1 MKANAERVEKNTV
14 LLEIELDAE
23 QFSQAVEKAYR
34 KLVKKVNIPGFRKG
48 KAPRMVFDRFIG
60 KEALYE
66 DAMETL
72 VPEAYLEAV
81 KETGIEPIE
90 RPHMEIVQA
99 EEGKPVVL
107 KAKVQVKPEVTVGE
121 YKGLEAVK
129 RDVKITPEDI
139 DRELERLQNRHC
151 KVLTLQE
158 GIVEKGDTAQIDFLG
173 TIDNMPFPGGE
184 GKDYYLE
191 IGSGSFIPGFEEQLV
206 GMSVGETR
214 GVFVTF
220 PKNYHSEQL
229 AGKDASFTV
238 TLKSIKRKELAP
250 LDDEFAKDVS
260 EFDTLEELR
269 EDIGNKLKKAAEE
282 MNSFRMKQ
290 ETVEKAV
297 KNAEVEVPEIMIEDQ
312 LKEMLQSMENRMLNQ
327 GVNLK
332 TYLQYTQKSF
342 EELKEEMRPD
352 AEAGVKTN
360 LVLEAIAKAENIKA
374 SEEEIKEEVRKMA
387 EGYKQD
393 PDEFYQMLER
403 EGQFDFIA
411 NGIIREK
418 TVQFLI
424 DNAVIVKETK
434 EDTKVENEE

>member
-48 KAPRMVFDRFIG
+48 KAPRPVFERFVG

-66 DAMETL
+66 DAMESL
-72 VPEAYLEAV
+72 VPEAYLDAV

-90 RPHMEIVQA
+90 RPRMEIVQA

-107 KAKVQVKPEVTVGE
+107 KAKVQVKPEVVLGA

-129 RDVKITPEDI
+129 REVEINPADIVK
-139 DRELERLQNRHC
+139 ELERLQNRHC
-151 KVLTLQE
+151 KVLNLQE
-158 GIVEKGDTAQIDFLG
+158 GIVENGDTVQLDFLG
-173 TIDNMPFPGGE
+173 TVDNIPFPGGE
-184 GKDYYLE
+184 GKDYHLT
-191 IGSGSFIPGFEEQLV
+191 IGSGSFIPGFEDQLV
-206 GMSVGETR
+206 GMSIGETR
-214 GVFVTF
+214 GIFVTF
-220 PKNYHSEQL
+220 PQEYHATEL

-238 TLKSIKRKELAP
+238 TIKSLKRKELAP

-269 EDIGNKLKKAAEE
+269 EDIGNKLKKAAGD

-297 KNAEVEVPEIMIEDQ
+297 KNAEVEIPETMIEDQ
-312 LKEMLQSMENRMLNQ
+312 LKDMLQSMENRMLNQ
-327 GVNLK
+327 GLDLK
-332 TYLQYTQKSF
+332 TYLEYAKKSMI
-342 EELKEEMRPD
+342 ELRQEMLPD

-360 LVLEAIAKAENIKA
+360 LVLEAISKAEDIKA
-374 SEEEIKEEVRKMA
+374 SEEEIKEEAGKMA
-387 EGYKQD
+387 ESYQQD
-393 PDEFYQMLER
+393 PEEFYKMLEK
-403 EGQFDFIA
+403 EDQLDFIA
-411 NGIIREK
+411 GSVIKEK
-418 TVQFLI
+418 TVQYLV
-424 DNAVIVKETK
+424 DNAKIVEESK
-434 EDTKVENEE
+434 EDTKVEDVE

>member
-139 DRELERLQNRHC
+139 DRNLSGC
-151 KVLTLQE
+151 KT
-158 GIVEKGDTAQIDFLG
+158 DTAKF
-173 TIDNMPFPGGE
+173 
-184 GKDYYLE
+184 
-191 IGSGSFIPGFEEQLV
+191 
-206 GMSVGETR
+206 
-214 GVFVTF
+214 
-220 PKNYHSEQL
+220 
-229 AGKDASFTV
+229 
-238 TLKSIKRKELAP
+238 
-250 LDDEFAKDVS
+250 
-260 EFDTLEELR
+260 
-269 EDIGNKLKKAAEE
+269 
-282 MNSFRMKQ
+282 
-290 ETVEKAV
+290 
-297 KNAEVEVPEIMIEDQ
+297 
-312 LKEMLQSMENRMLNQ
+312 
-327 GVNLK
+327 
-332 TYLQYTQKSF
+332 
-342 EELKEEMRPD
+342 
-352 AEAGVKTN
+352 
-360 LVLEAIAKAENIKA
+360 
-374 SEEEIKEEVRKMA
+374 
-387 EGYKQD
+387 
-393 PDEFYQMLER
+393 
-403 EGQFDFIA
+403 
-411 NGIIREK
+411 
-418 TVQFLI
+418 
-424 DNAVIVKETK
+424 
-434 EDTKVENEE
+434 

>member
-48 KAPRMVFDRFIG
+48 KAPRPVFERFVG

-66 DAMETL
+66 DAMESL
-72 VPEAYLEAV
+72 VPEAYLDAV

-90 RPHMEIVQA
+90 RPRMEIVQA

-107 KAKVQVKPEVTVGE
+107 KAKVQVKPEVVLGA

-129 RDVKITPEDI
+129 REVEINPADIVK
-139 DRELERLQNRHC
+139 ELERLQNRHC
-151 KVLTLQE
+151 KVLNLQE
-158 GIVEKGDTAQIDFLG
+158 GIVENGDTVQLDFLG
-173 TIDNMPFPGGE
+173 TVDNIPFPGGE
-184 GKDYYLE
+184 GKDYHLT
-191 IGSGSFIPGFEEQLV
+191 IGSGSFIPGFEDQLV
-206 GMSVGETR
+206 GMSIGETR
-214 GVFVTF
+214 GIFVTF
-220 PKNYHSEQL
+220 PQEYHATEL

-238 TLKSIKRKELAP
+238 TVKSLKRKELAP

-269 EDIGNKLKKAAEE
+269 EDIGNKLKKAAGD

-297 KNAEVEVPEIMIEDQ
+297 KNAEVEIPETMIEDQ
-312 LKEMLQSMENRMLNQ
+312 LKDMLQSMENRMLNQ
-327 GVNLK
+327 GLDLK
-332 TYLQYTQKSF
+332 TYLEYAKKSMI
-342 EELKEEMRPD
+342 ELRQEMLPD

-360 LVLEAIAKAENIKA
+360 LVLEAISKAEDIKA
-374 SEEEIKEEVRKMA
+374 SEEEIKEEAGKMA
-387 EGYKQD
+387 ESYQQD
-393 PDEFYQMLER
+393 PEEFYKMLEK
-403 EGQFDFIA
+403 EDQLDFIA
-411 NGIIREK
+411 GSVIKEK
-418 TVQFLI
+418 TVQYLV
-424 DNAVIVKETK
+424 DNAKIVEESK
-434 EDTKVENEE
+434 EDTKVEDVE